1 MVLLG
6 FRVVGASSR
15 AFHSKFSFMFPDLS
29 PVPSHLCG
37 CVGVRWSRFKES
49 FCFGQNSPKLFGQTL
64 GHFVRG
70 RPTDPQV
77 PMLSTTISMVRDR
90 GTQDPGLPLWSRTKP
105 RRGNR
110 VD

>member
-1 MVLLG
+1 MAVCAG
-6 FRVVGASSR
+6 RASR
-15 AFHSKFSFMFPDLS
+15 NLS
-29 PVPSHLCG
+29 ALVKISL
-37 CVGVRWSRFKES
+37 
-49 FCFGQNSPKLFGQTL
+49 KLFGQMS
-64 GHFVRG
+64 GRFVRG